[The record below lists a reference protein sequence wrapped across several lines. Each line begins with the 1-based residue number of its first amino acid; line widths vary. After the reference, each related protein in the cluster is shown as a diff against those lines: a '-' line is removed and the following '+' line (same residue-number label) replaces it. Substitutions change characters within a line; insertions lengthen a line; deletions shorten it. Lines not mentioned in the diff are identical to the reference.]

1 MKRCPKCG
9 QMHQDTVLTCDCG
22 QSLNLIEAEEKKHQ
36 RNLAAPSTSAPSYS
50 AGRTSAVQVPVP
62 AAPVFYTNNVTLTAI
77 DIPFWDL
84 MSFMFKLTFAAL
96 PAVFAAT
103 LVWMLLLGFLSAL
116 FGGSLLAL
124 LLR

>member
-1 MKRCPKCG
+1 MQPSA
-9 QMHQDTVLTCDCG
+9 QATPVL
-22 QSLNLIEAEEKKHQ
+22 
-36 RNLAAPSTSAPSYS
+36 
-50 AGRTSAVQVPVP
+50 
-62 AAPVFYTNNVTLTAI
+62 YTNNVTLTAI

>member
-1 MKRCPKCG
+1 
-9 QMHQDTVLTCDCG
+9 MHQGTVLTCDCG

-36 RNLAAPSTSAPSYS
+36 RNLVAPSAASTSAPSYS
-50 AGRTSAVQVPVP
+50 TGRASVATVPVQ
-62 AAPVFYTNNVTLTAI
+62 AAPMLYTSNVTLTAI

>member
-9 QMHQDTVLTCDCG
+9 QMHDDSVLTCDCG
-22 QSLNLIEAEEKKHQ
+22 QPLTMTQTEEAKHRKSSSVTSPVMQQ
-36 RNLAAPSTSAPSYS
+36 RPPSVVS
-50 AGRTSAVQVPVP
+50 GVP
-62 AAPVFYTNNVTLTAI
+62 AQITYAPYATNVTLTAI
-77 DIPFWDL
+77 DIPFWEL
-84 MSFMFKLTFAAL
+84 MSFMFKFTFAAL

-103 LVWMLLLGFLSAL
+103 IVWMLLLGFLSAL